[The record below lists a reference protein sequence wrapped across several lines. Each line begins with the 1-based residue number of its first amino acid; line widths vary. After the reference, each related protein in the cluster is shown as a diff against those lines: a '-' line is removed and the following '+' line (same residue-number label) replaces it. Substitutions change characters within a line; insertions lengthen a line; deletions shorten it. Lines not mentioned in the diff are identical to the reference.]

1 MRGRVS
7 AGLDMAGAI
16 TGPTVTVV
24 AACAIRLAHPRP
36 SLTTITSDSLAELGG
51 DLSTMASDIKPR
63 NMDEAIA
70 PLELTGR
77 APRWRFLARG
87 VALVLVLCAGWVAG
101 VKTQGSV
108 DVAQLSSAVATNV
121 SAIRTDLAISGSKLV
136 AWLQDRM
143 SDRGITAEEHSSA
156 LAERAAVGPG
166 AAGNVEGISLELSHL
181 RSSSEAATESLR
193 GATDRLASV
202 VDNNQQRLWDKLED
216 LGNRLNNLERSGGLL
231 AGPVLAKL
239 EQLDERLDR
248 IERSAMALRAAQ
260 PPALANSSTPAAEP
274 KAAQV
279 QALAPTPEPK
289 SSEKSQAPAEPKK
302 IAGWIVREVING
314 TAILQGPRGVVG
326 VSAGD
331 VVPGLGRV
339 QSIARQSGRWIV
351 ATHKGLITT
360 R

>member
-1 MRGRVS
+1 M
-7 AGLDMAGAI
+7 
-16 TGPTVTVV
+16 T
-24 AACAIRLAHPRP
+24 
-36 SLTTITSDSLAELGG
+36 
-51 DLSTMASDIKPR
+51 SDIKPPK
-63 NMDEAIA
+63 MEEAIA

-77 APRWRFLARG
+77 APRWRIWARG
-87 VALVLVLCAGWVAG
+87 VALLLVLCAGWVAG
-101 VKTQGSV
+101 VKTYELV
-108 DVAQLSSAVATNV
+108 DVAQLSTAVATNV
-121 SAIRTDLAISGSKLV
+121 AAIRTHLAESGSKLV
-136 AWLQDRM
+136 AWLQDR
-143 SDRGITAEEHSSA
+143 GITAEEHGSA
-156 LAERAAVGPG
+156 LVERAAIAPG
-166 AAGNVEGISLELSHL
+166 AVGNVDGISLELSQL
-181 RSSSEAATESLR
+181 RSSSEAATEALR
-193 GATDRLASV
+193 GATDRLTSA

-248 IERSAMALRAAQ
+248 IERSAMALRVNQ
-260 PPALANSSTPAAEP
+260 PPALASSSTPAAEP

-289 SSEKSQAPAEPKK
+289 SSEKSQAPAETKK
-302 IAGWIVREVING
+302 IAGWVVREVING
-314 TAILQGPRGVVG
+314 TAILQGPKGVVG

-351 ATHKGLITT
+351 ATNKGLITT